1 MSAFGKSIPRD
12 LICVFPE
19 GLNKHQALERML
31 EMIAQTGVIT
41 DTRAF
46 LQALFERES
55 IRSTGFKG
63 IAIPHVRIDG
73 ITEPTI
79 GVGLSPSGID
89 FDSLDNAPVNIV
101 VLFAM
106 PSGSDKEYLGY
117 LARVMMSLRTA
128 GFSQKLLACRTA
140 EDAAQVLET
149 GP

>member
-1 MSAFGKSIPRD
+1 MGAFGKNIPSN
-12 LICVFPE
+12 LICIFSEHV
-19 GLNKHQALERML
+19 NKRQALEQIL
-31 EMIAQTGVIT
+31 EMVAKTGVIT
-41 DTRAF
+41 DKPAF
-46 LQALFERES
+46 LQALFDRES

-89 FDSLDNAPVNIV
+89 FDSLDTGPVNVV

-128 GFSQKLLACRTA
+128 GFSQKLLACRTP
-140 EDAAQVLET
+140 EDAARLLET